1 MCMFACGSVSV
12 NWCIH
17 VCIIGVC
24 VHVFMHATKG
34 ETEKRD
40 GRQMEDSKGREIDVW
55 RKDAEKRVCGRSQK
69 RGNK

>member
-1 MCMFACGSVSV
+1 
-12 NWCIH
+12 
-17 VCIIGVC
+17 
-24 VHVFMHATKG
+24 MHATKG